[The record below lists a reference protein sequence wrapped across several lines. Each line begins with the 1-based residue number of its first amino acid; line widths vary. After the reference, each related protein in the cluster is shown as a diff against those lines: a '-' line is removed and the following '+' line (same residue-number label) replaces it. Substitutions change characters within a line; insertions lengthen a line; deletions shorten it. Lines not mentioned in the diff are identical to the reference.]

1 MAEEKGD
8 VTAEACRVLQLTE
21 ELIPFGVT
29 AAKLRDVLRGKRL
42 QGSKAIQTAAG
53 NVADKGILKAWSLI
67 QLMVQQ
73 KVLREEKETMKG
85 AGKGK
90 GWKAPKRLREAAN
103 AAKLRNGDLTLLMS
117 NCPKASAPEATED
130 AQDLVTPLPAQRATE
145 GEVQDPT
152 SPAPKRKRLRKAKD
166 VPMESEAAAPIDVED
181 LDQLVACEVP
191 NPEEPA
197 EQERKKDEKVPDSK
211 RFQSLF
217 GRTSTNR
224 QSKAKAT
231 RRRSSLSKQDE
242 DKEEEGW
249 PPVPSDSSGDEL
261 VWIGGGQR
269 PSPVR
274 RHRPCSAACP
284 APPGEPQEPP
294 GEPQEP
300 PLQQEPEQAT
310 SPGRRLP
317 WQSNA
322 VPSQPVQQAPELPQT
337 SEPQATSPGRRLPWQ
352 SNAVPSQPV
361 QQAPELPQ
369 TSEPQATSP
378 GRRLPWQSNVAL
390 APPLAPA
397 PAGPS
402 GPSRAARRN
411 QLRVSMA

>member
-1 MAEEKGD
+1 MD
-8 VTAEACRVLQLTE
+8 VLLLSRFQDEDAACRVLQLTE

-53 NVADKGILKAWSLI
+53 NVADKGMLKAWNQSQVDELI

-73 KVLREEKETMKG
+73 KVLREEKEKVGGQKG

-130 AQDLVTPLPAQRATE
+130 LGTPPATESGEAQDPA
-145 GEVQDPT
+145 
-152 SPAPKRKRLRKAKD
+152 SPAPKRKRLRKVKD
-166 VPMESEAAAPIDVED
+166 VPMESEAAAPIVED
-181 LDQLVACEVP
+181 LDQQLVACEVP
-191 NPEEPA
+191 DPEDPAA
-197 EQERKKDEKVPDSK
+197 EQESGPKDEKVPDSK

-217 GRTSTNR
+217 GASRKSTNR

-231 RRRSSLSKQDE
+231 RRRSSLNKQDE

-274 RHRPCSAACP
+274 RHRPSAACP
-284 APPGEPQEPP
+284 EPP
-294 GEPQEP
+294 REPLE
-300 PLQQEPEQAT
+300 PLQQEPVQAT

-322 VPSQPVQQAPELPQT
+322 VPSQPLLQQAPELPQT
-337 SEPQATSPGRRLPWQ
+337 SEPQA
-352 SNAVPSQPV
+352 VPSQPPL

-378 GRRLPWQSNVAL
+378 GRRLPWQSNVAP
-390 APPLAPA
+390 APPPMSAP
-397 PAGPS
+397 PGGPS

-411 QLRVSMA
+411 QLRVST